1 MSIVNFVLK
10 ETIDHFFLTCPLP
23 MFAWNIV
30 IYAFNLAKHL
40 DKEEKQIVVIGSAN
54 ITIC

>member
-10 ETIDHFFLTCPLP
+10 ETIDHLFLTCPLP

>member
-1 MSIVNFVLK
+1 
-10 ETIDHFFLTCPLP
+10 